1 MSSLFSVYLL
11 ATAVQLYVQGT
22 KFGLF
27 CYFYVNF
34 IDSSEVMLLVV
45 VVDKS
50 IIQRTICNIIRP
62 RVSIVEQFDQVDE
75 RSFEKSSNFVLSFS
89 SLCCF
94 LLSGEDNKIKDSLF
108 NNKKISINKRSQK
121 SLSYNVQRCLYV
133 YAASF
138 IYR

>member
-22 KFGLF
+22 KCGLF

-34 IDSSEVMLLVV
+34 IDVSEVMLLVV

-50 IIQRTICNIIRP
+50 IIQRTICSIIRP

-75 RSFEKSSNFVLSFS
+75 RSFEKSSNFVLSCS
-89 SLCCF
+89 
-94 LLSGEDNKIKDSLF
+94 
-108 NNKKISINKRSQK
+108 
-121 SLSYNVQRCLYV
+121 V
-133 YAASF
+133 
-138 IYR
+138 

>member
-34 IDSSEVMLLVV
+34 IDASEVMLLVV

-50 IIQRTICNIIRP
+50 IIQRTICSIIRH
-62 RVSIVEQFDQVDE
+62 RVSIVEQFDQGDE
-75 RSFEKSSNFVLSFS
+75 RSFEKCSIILSPLSFCVWV
-89 SLCCF
+89 SL
-94 LLSGEDNKIKDSLF
+94 LLYLVCSAIEHTHSRQAHREREETHTDTQ
-108 NNKKISINKRSQK
+108 REREQK
-121 SLSYNVQRCLYV
+121 TT
-133 YAASF
+133 
-138 IYR
+138 